1 MDFNLYGWGRTKGF
15 ISKISEPKNL
25 KELTKVSKN
34 TKLIARG
41 YGRSYGDSSIQNKL
55 TVITKNLNAV
65 IKFDSKKGIIEA
77 ESGCDIKKLLNTVL
91 PKNWILPVIPG
102 SKFIS
107 LGGMVASDVHGKN
120 HHNEG
125 SFRNHILEIKVIN
138 DKGYLICNKIKNKDL
153 FNYTI
158 GGMGLT
164 GIIYSCKFKLKKI
177 NSNNIFQETIKSY
190 NLKDTIELIKKSS
203 SWDYN
208 VAWVDTSSGGNSIGR
223 SIVFRGN
230 HIKNK
235 DKSIN
240 VEFLNKK
247 KIRLLF
253 NFPSWIMNKYVIK
266 LLNSIYFIFQSN
278 SKKEINLE
286 NFFFQLDKIHSWNL
300 VYGSSGFTSY
310 QCSFP
315 QKTSYQAIKTI
326 LQILNSNKV
335 FSFV

>member
-138 DKGYLICNKIKNKDL
+138 DKGYLICNKIKRYAK
-153 FNYTI
+153 
-158 GGMGLT
+158 
-164 GIIYSCKFKLKKI
+164 IYRR
-177 NSNNIFQETIKSY
+177 
-190 NLKDTIELIKKSS
+190 
-203 SWDYN
+203 
-208 VAWVDTSSGGNSIGR
+208 A
-223 SIVFRGN
+223 
-230 HIKNK
+230 
-235 DKSIN
+235 
-240 VEFLNKK
+240 
-247 KIRLLF
+247 
-253 NFPSWIMNKYVIK
+253 
-266 LLNSIYFIFQSN
+266 
-278 SKKEINLE
+278 
-286 NFFFQLDKIHSWNL
+286 
-300 VYGSSGFTSY
+300 
-310 QCSFP
+310 
-315 QKTSYQAIKTI
+315 
-326 LQILNSNKV
+326 
-335 FSFV
+335 